1 MDPMLS
7 ACNKMCMLG
16 GKKYQ
21 ECEYVCLVSLSILI
35 VILFVRGVGVFVG
48 FFGGLFFRF
57 VEQYSVL

>member
-21 ECEYVCLVSLSILI
+21 ECEYVCLVSLSILF
-35 VILFVRGVGVFVG
+35 VILFVRWGWGFCGVFWG
-48 FFGGLFFRF
+48 AFF
-57 VEQYSVL
+57 